1 MLKAYKYR
9 IYPDDEQKELINK
22 HIGSCRF
29 MYNLALETKQA
40 SYVSAK
46 KNLSAF
52 DLINQIPEL
61 KKECVWLKEV
71 NSQSLQQTI
80 VNMESA
86 FKLFF
91 KGITEFPKYKS
102 KHGKQTFQ
110 VPQNIEVD
118 FNRNELI
125 LPKFKNPIEI
135 VLHRNFK
142 GDIKTSTISK
152 TPTGKYFI
160 SILVDNKKEVPT
172 LKKINEK
179 KAVGIDLGI
188 KSFIV
193 TSDGIKVDNPKYL
206 KQSLERLKIL
216 QHRASKKV
224 KGSNNR
230 KRANLKVA
238 RLHEIVTNQRKDFLH
253 KLSHKT
259 ISENQTICIED
270 LAVSNMV
277 KNHKLAQSIT
287 DSGWSM
293 FVTMLQYKAEWSGK
307 NVVKI
312 GRFEPSSKLC
322 NVCGYI
328 NHDLTLNDREWK
340 CNCGILHDRDINAA
354 INIKK
359 FALKL
364 KISGTER
371 TVEPVELPTLVGT
384 LKQEAHTP
392 LGCG

>member
-1 MLKAYKYR
+1 MLKAFKYR
-9 IYPDDEQKELINK
+9 IYPTEEQKELINK
-22 HIGSCRF
+22 HIGSARF
-29 MYNLALETKQA
+29 VYNLALETKQTA
-40 SYVSAK
+40 YISAK
-46 KNLSAF
+46 KNLSCF

-61 KKECVWLKEV
+61 KKQCAWLKEV
-71 NSQSLQQTI
+71 NSQSLQQSI

-102 KHGKQTFQ
+102 KHGKQSFQ
-110 VPQNIEVD
+110 VPQHL
-118 FNRNELI
+118 ELDVKKQEI
-125 LPKFKNPIEI
+125 FLPKFKQPIKI

-160 SILVDNKKEVPT
+160 SILVDNNKELPKT
-172 LKKINEK
+172 KPIKEK
-179 KAVGIDLGI
+179 TAIGIDLGI
-188 KSFIV
+188 KSLIV
-193 TSDGIKVDNPKYL
+193 TSDGLQVDNPKYL
-206 KQSLERLKIL
+206 KQSLQRLKVL
-216 QHRASKKV
+216 QKRASKKV
-224 KGSNNR
+224 KGSSNR
-230 KRANLKVA
+230 KKQNRKVA
-238 RLHEIVTNQRKDFLH
+238 RIHEIVTNQRKDFLH
-253 KLSHKT
+253 KLSHKI

-277 KNHKLAQSIT
+277 KNHKLAQSIS
-287 DSGWSM
+287 DSGWVM
-293 FVTMLQYKAEWSGK
+293 FVNMLQYKSEWQGK

-322 NVCGYI
+322 NVCGSI
-328 NHDLTLNDREWK
+328 NHDLTLSDREWL
-340 CNCGILHDRDINAA
+340 CACGINHDRDLNAA

-371 TVEPVELPTLVGT
+371 TVEPVELPTLVGA
-384 LKQEAHTP
+384 LKQEAPSP
-392 LGCG
+392 LGNG